1 MTSDTKPN
9 PTLDFMTVVPVSFQL
24 CGWLPAWWRGAAGGD
39 DVLEL
44 IGADLM
50 TQVSPLRATTTALS
64 AYSPD
69 LGVGT
74 LPGPKPV
81 TEAAVAAGEAVIL
94 HAGPGQPSTVL
105 IPGVGLLPAGVPR
118 PLDLDL
124 DQAAAE
130 FAQAVVRAEHELR
143 STGAAVCSDVP
154 AMTVRPLPPGADG
167 QRKGLLVRAVRVW
180 TAVGSVPAAQR
191 SAALQDVVRCSA
203 RAALTAYREAPVLTS
218 DRTRRFA

>member
-1 MTSDTKPN
+1 
-9 PTLDFMTVVPVSFQL
+9 MTVVPVSFQL

-50 TQVSPLRATTTALS
+50 TRVSPLRATTTALS

-74 LPGPKPV
+74 LPGPKAV

-94 HAGPGQPSTVL
+94 HAGPGRPSTVL

-124 DQAAAE
+124 DQAATE

-143 STGAAVCSDVP
+143 FTGAAVTSDVP

-180 TAVGSVPAAQR
+180 TAVGEVPASQR

-203 RAALTAYREAPVLTS
+203 RAALSAYREAPVLTS